1 MEIARMFARKG
12 ADIASF
18 DLKSSEHL
26 AGYIV
31 QQGRKHIAITGSV
44 TSIDDIKGA
53 VKKICDEWA
62 KIDILVNCAG
72 IGGTAAVSE
81 HTEEMWDK
89 IIAVNLKGTVL
100 MAQEVGKTM
109 LANGG
114 GKIINIGSQAGVV
127 ALDGHLAYGASKAG
141 VIYITKQLALEWAR
155 YNININ
161 CISPTVIMTEM
172 VKTSWSPEKVEE
184 FKKTIPAQRLGNPE
198 EVATCALFL
207 ASGASSLCNGENLVV
222 DGGFTIA

>member
-1 MEIARMFARKG
+1 MEIAKMFARKG
-12 ADIASF
+12 ADVASF
-18 DLKSSEHL
+18 DLKPLDEL
-26 AGYIV
+26 AGYIT
-31 QQGRKHIAITGSV
+31 QQGRKHIAITGNI
-44 TSIDDIKGA
+44 TSIDDIRGA
-53 VKKICDEWA
+53 VQKICGEWG
-62 KIDILVNCAG
+62 KIDILVNSAG
-72 IGGTAAVSE
+72 IGGTAAVSD

-89 IIAVNLKGTVL
+89 IIDVNLKGTVF

-109 LANGG
+109 IANGG
-114 GKIINIGSQAGVV
+114 GKIINLGSQAGVV

-155 YNININ
+155 YNVNIN

-184 FKKTIPAQRLGNPE
+184 FKKTIPAQRLGYPE
-198 EVATCALFL
+198 EVAACALFL
-207 ASGASSLCNGENLVV
+207 ASDASSLFNGANLVI